1 MARGRLRLYLGAAP
15 GVGKTFAML
24 NEGRRRHERGIDVV
38 VGYVESHG
46 RPLTEA
52 QIGGLEVLPRRI
64 IEYRDAR
71 FEEMDL
77 DALLARAPEQALVDE
92 LAHTNVPGCRNAKR
106 WQDVEEVL
114 EAGID
119 VISTLNVQHLES
131 VNDVVE
137 RITGVVQRE
146 TIPDAIVRAADQ
158 IELVDMTPEALRR
171 RMAHGNIYKPDKVDA
186 ALANY
191 FRPGNLAALRELAL
205 MWVADRVEESLQQY
219 MVDHGITAPWE
230 TRERVVVAMTGAPGG
245 EALVRRAARM
255 AGRNKGELLGVHVR
269 SGDGLAARPLDA
281 LQGHRELLKELGGT
295 YREVTAADPV
305 EGLLAFARAERA
317 TQLVLGS
324 SHRSRL
330 SEFVRGSV
338 INGVIRQA
346 GDLDIH
352 VISTTHDAPSADSLL
367 TGRPRRPP
375 AISRRRVVAGW
386 LVAGAGLPAL
396 TLVLAQLRSQ
406 VTLSGDLLLYI
417 ALVVAAAAIGG
428 SGPGLGAAVAADLVA
443 NWYFTPPLYTF
454 TISDPVNL
462 IALVVF
468 LGVAGVV
475 SWIVGFAARRAA
487 EAARSRAEAA
497 TLVRLAGAMLTE
509 QDPLVEVIAQ
519 LCATFGLDGVSVL
532 RRGDGDPPTVLA
544 STGESAP
551 ETMEAATDTAD
562 LDDRTTLAIAGAR
575 LSTDDRRVLR
585 AFTDQL
591 AVALRSRE
599 LQAEAANA
607 ELLAQANELRT
618 ALLRAVSHDLRT
630 PLSSIKASATTL
642 LAEDVTW
649 TADNVRELLTT
660 IDAEADR
667 LNKLIEN
674 LLDMSRLQGGAVDLV
689 QQVVG
694 LDEVVAQAVASLG
707 GRARDVV
714 IDIPDDL
721 APIRCDPALLER
733 AIANVVDNASAW
745 SPPGRPVKV
754 EGACIDASVELRV
767 IDRGPGIPERARQ
780 TVFQPFQRLGDQQTD
795 TGVGLGLAVARG
807 FVDALGG
814 DLTVEDTP
822 GGGTTMVFRF
832 KAAA

>member
-1 MARGRLRLYLGAAP
+1 
-15 GVGKTFAML
+15 
-24 NEGRRRHERGIDVV
+24 
-38 VGYVESHG
+38 
-46 RPLTEA
+46 
-52 QIGGLEVLPRRI
+52 
-64 IEYRDAR
+64 
-71 FEEMDL
+71 
-77 DALLARAPEQALVDE
+77 
-92 LAHTNVPGCRNAKR
+92 
-106 WQDVEEVL
+106 
-114 EAGID
+114 
-119 VISTLNVQHLES
+119 
-131 VNDVVE
+131 
-137 RITGVVQRE
+137 
-146 TIPDAIVRAADQ
+146 
-158 IELVDMTPEALRR
+158 
-171 RMAHGNIYKPDKVDA
+171 
-186 ALANY
+186 
-191 FRPGNLAALRELAL
+191 
-205 MWVADRVEESLQQY
+205 
-219 MVDHGITAPWE
+219 
-230 TRERVVVAMTGAPGG
+230 
-245 EALVRRAARM
+245 M

-295 YREVTAADPV
+295 YREVTASDPV

-338 INGVIRQA
+338 INGIIRQA

-352 VISTTHDAPSADSLL
+352 VISSTTTNDAPTTGNLL
-367 TGRPRRPP
+367 TGRPRRTA
-375 AISRRRVVAGW
+375 AISRRRVVSGW
-386 LVAGAGLPAL
+386 VVAGAGLPIL
-396 TLVLAQLRSQ
+396 TLVLVQLRDQ

-417 ALVVAAAAIGG
+417 ALVVATAAIGG

-475 SWIVGFAARRAA
+475 SWIVGFAARRTA

-519 LCATFGLDGVSVL
+519 LSATFGLDGVSLL
-532 RRGDGDPPTVLA
+532 RRGDGDRPTVLV
-544 STGESAP
+544 STGGSAP
-551 ETMEAATDTAD
+551 ETTEAATDTAA
-562 LDDRTTLAIAGAR
+562 LDERTTLAIAGPR
-575 LSTDDRRVLR
+575 LTTDDRRVLR

-674 LLDMSRLQGGAVDLV
+674 LLDMSRLQGGSVDLV

-714 IDIPDDL
+714 IEIPEDL

-745 SPPGRPVKV
+745 SPPGRPVKI

-780 TVFQPFQRLGDQQTD
+780 TVFQPFQRLGDQHTE

-814 DLTVEDTP
+814 DLAVEDTP

-832 KAAA
+832 RAAA

>member
-1 MARGRLRLYLGAAP
+1 MARGKLRLYLGAAP

-46 RPLTEA
+46 RPVTEA

-64 IEYRDAR
+64 LEYRDAR

-92 LAHTNVPGCRNAKR
+92 LAHTNVPGSRNAKR
-106 WQDVEEVL
+106 WQDVEEL
-114 EAGID
+114 LDAGID
-119 VISTLNVQHLES
+119 VISTLNIQHLES

-171 RMAHGNIYKPDKVDA
+171 RMAHGNIYKADKVDA

-255 AGRNKGELLGVHVR
+255 AGRNKGELLGVHVC

-295 YREVTAADPV
+295 YREVTAAAPV

-352 VISTTHDAPSADSLL
+352 VISTQDAPPAGNLL
-367 TGRPRRPP
+367 TGRGRRTA

-386 LVAGAGLPAL
+386 LVAGAGLPVL
-396 TLVLAQLRSQ
+396 TLVLAQLRDQ

-417 ALVVAAAAIGG
+417 ALVVATAAIGG

-475 SWIVGFAARRAA
+475 SWIVGFAARRTA

-519 LCATFGLDGVSVL
+519 LGATFGLDGVSVL
-532 RRGDGDPPTVLA
+532 RSGDGGRPTVLA
-544 STGESAP
+544 STGVSAP
-551 ETMEAATDTAD
+551 ETIEGATDTAV
-562 LDDRTTLAIAGAR
+562 LDERTTLAIAGPR
-575 LSTDDRRVLR
+575 LTTDDRRVLR

-674 LLDMSRLQGGAVDLV
+674 LLDMSRLQGGTVDLV

-745 SPPGRPVKV
+745 SPPGRPVKI

-767 IDRGPGIPERARQ
+767 IDRGPGIPERARE

-814 DLTVEDTP
+814 DLAVEDTP